1 MERAG
6 ILRVAA
12 VSAAGIACSMVAVT
26 AWLSLVGGAWEHRT
40 GSLVLEVLLL
50 PSHLV
55 WVVAGL
61 LLALRLP
68 RTPIAWLLLL
78 VGLGYALVNLGIN
91 AVVYTHVVVG
101 EQSVVS
107 EVLAVM
113 GDGFVFLTVAV
124 GWLGLFLLYP
134 DGSLP
139 GPRWRWVLWLAVTIG
154 VGYLV
159 MALFTRAPV
168 YYMPSVDNPMGWF
181 GGPALFEAAEV
192 AASVVLVIVGLPA
205 AVAALLVRWR
215 RGGAVERRQIKW
227 LLWASVMLTGAMVVV
242 APTFVVPGLHELE
255 ALLDVVVALAS
266 TAVPV
271 AILLAVS
278 RYRLFD
284 IDRLI
289 SRSVT
294 YAAVAGVLLA
304 VYTGGVL
311 AVQTVVPASGDLAVA
326 GATLTAA
333 ALFNPLRR
341 RVQARVDQAFNRGRY
356 DGQRELE
363 RFIDRLRGTI
373 ELDDIV
379 ADVLGVAA
387 RTVQPGTARL
397 WLRQAPDQDAG
408 PRPSRP
414 APAGAEARS
423 FPSVPTVQPG
433 AR

>member
-1 MERAG
+1 M
-6 ILRVAA
+6 LRVAA
-12 VSAAGIACSMVAVT
+12 VSAAGIACAMVAVT
-26 AWLSLVGGAWEHRT
+26 AWLTLGLGVWEHRT

-50 PSHLV
+50 PAHLV
-55 WVVAGL
+55 WAIAGL

-101 EQSVVS
+101 EPSVVS

-139 GPRWRWVLWLAVTIG
+139 SPRWRWVLWLAVTIG

-168 YYMPSVDNPMGWF
+168 YYMPSADNPMGWF

-192 AASVVLVIVGLPA
+192 AASVVLVVVGLPA

-215 RGGAVERRQIKW
+215 RGGIVERRQIKW
-227 LLWASVMLTGAMVVV
+227 LLWASVMLTGAMVAVV
-242 APTFVVPGLHELE
+242 PTFVVPGLHELE
-255 ALLDVVVALAS
+255 ALFDVVVALAS

-271 AILLAVS
+271 AILSAVS

-289 SRSVT
+289 SRTVS
-294 YAAVAGVLLA
+294 YAVVAGVLLA
-304 VYTGGVL
+304 VYAGGVL

-387 RTVQPGTARL
+387 RTVQPRVGWVWLDRARE
-397 WLRQAPDQDAG
+397 RGEDGRAHQRESAG
-408 PRPSRP
+408 PQQRAVVS
-414 APAGAEARS
+414 
-423 FPSVPTVQPG
+423 
-433 AR
+433 